1 MTIEIEAKMRVGDLA
16 SLQRRLEAVGATR
29 GEDVIEINTFFD
41 TPEGRLKAVDQ
52 GLRIRIERSLDG
64 SRSDTII
71 THKGPRAHGRLK
83 SRMET
88 ELHVADG
95 RDAADLLGVLG
106 YVQVLSFEKRRS
118 KWEYEDCLIAVDVL
132 PYLGT
137 YLEIEGPSD
146 EAVLT
151 AREQLG
157 LTDVPLIRASYIALL
172 KDYVTEHHISDTFIR
187 LESEAAAE

>member
-1 MTIEIEAKMRVGDLA
+1 MRVADVA
-16 SLQRRLEAVGATR
+16 SLQQRLEALGATR
-29 GEDVIEINTFFD
+29 QGDVIEVNTFFD
-41 TPEGRLKAVDQ
+41 TPEGRLKAIDH
-52 GLRIRIERSLDG
+52 GLRIRIERAVDG
-64 SRSDTII
+64 SRTDTII

-106 YVQVLSFEKRRS
+106 YVQVLSFEKRRA
-118 KWEYEDCLIAVDVL
+118 KWQLDDCEVAIDLL
-132 PYLGT
+132 PYIGT
-137 YLEIEGPSD
+137 FMEIEGPTD
-146 EAVLT
+146 DAVLA

-157 LTDVPLIRASYIALL
+157 LTDIPLIRASYIALL
-172 KDYVTEHHISDTFIR
+172 KDYVSEHHISDTFIR